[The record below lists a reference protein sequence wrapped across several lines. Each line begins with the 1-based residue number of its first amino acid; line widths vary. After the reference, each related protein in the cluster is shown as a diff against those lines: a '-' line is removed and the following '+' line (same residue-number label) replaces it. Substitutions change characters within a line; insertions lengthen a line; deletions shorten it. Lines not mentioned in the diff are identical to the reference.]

1 MKHPKL
7 AKYMLATL
15 IGMVLL
21 IVYLVIINLLAYMVE
36 TDTSVKE
43 MVRQIKLDT
52 LNRK

>member
-21 IVYLVIINLLAYMVE
+21 IIYLVMINLLAYMVE

-43 MVRQIKLDT
+43 IVRHSLLD
-52 LNRK
+52 